1 MLPDLISDCL
11 LLFSF
16 SLLAVRG
23 SINFK
28 TGKSAMYFLKTLF
41 FWNNVQLL
49 RKLKIHRI
57 IRKTERRQKSE
68 WTIVVKLLYSHKLFQ
83 SFQISQFKIQV
94 ISLHVYFSTNRR
106 RTLIS
111 VMKSCYFSTTLNREK
126 QSVQY
131 SIRIYLF
138 LFLKYV

>member
-68 WTIVVKLLYSHKLFQ
+68 WTIVVQLLYTNKLFK
-83 SFQISQFKIQV
+83 SSQISQFKIQV
-94 ISLHVYFSTNRR
+94 ISLQIHFSKQKEDPDTRR
-106 RTLIS
+106 FHRGPA
-111 VMKSCYFSTTLNREK
+111 
-126 QSVQY
+126 
-131 SIRIYLF
+131 
-138 LFLKYV
+138 YVIFWQKNDWADTM